1 MLKVSVLMSVY
12 KSEKA
17 AHLHQALK
25 SVWDDQTLKP
35 AQIVLIEDGELG
47 QDLYEVIEQYKKVL
61 GEQLCICKNATNVG
75 LTKSLNIGLQHVTS
89 ELVARMDSDDVS
101 DAKRFERQVTYLMEH
116 PDVDIIGGSLQEFDE
131 DHECLNVRH
140 YPLTPEE
147 AVKYIPK
154 ASPLAHPSV
163 MMRTRMFENG
173 LRYDERYRTSQDI
186 QLWFDAIMAGYK
198 IGNIPEV
205 VLYFRREGDVFKRRS
220 KAKAK
225 NEFKIYMHGIYRMKG
240 LFTLSYRYPIAR
252 YIFRNLPTWMVKK
265 IYGSNLRNRVL
276 QKK

>member
-1 MLKVSVLMSVY
+1 MSVY

-17 AHLHQALK
+17 SFLDRALK
-25 SVWDDQTLKP
+25 SVWEDQTLKP
-35 AQIVLIEDGELG
+35 SQIVLVEDGPLTES
-47 QDLYEVIEQYKKVL
+47 LYSVVRKYQKIIGGK
-61 GEQLCICKNATNVG
+61 LCICKNATNKG
-75 LTKSLNIGLQHVTS
+75 LTKSLNVGLKRVTS
-89 ELVARMDSDDVS
+89 DLVARMDSDDIS
-101 DAKRFERQVTYLMEH
+101 DAKRFERQVAFLEAH
-116 PDVDIIGGSLQEFDE
+116 PDIDIVGGALQEFDGK
-131 DHECLNVRH
+131 HKCLNIRY
-140 YPLTPEE
+140 YPLTPAD

-163 MMRTRMFENG
+163 MMRMRMFKGG
-173 LRYDERYRTSQDI
+173 LSYDERYRTSQDI

-198 IGNIPEV
+198 IANIPEV
-205 VLYFRREGDVFKRRS
+205 ILYFRRDGDVFKRRS

-240 LFTLSYRYPIAR
+240 LFTLDYRYPIAR

>member
-1 MLKVSVLMSVY
+1 MNVSVLMSVY

-17 AHLHQALK
+17 LFLERALR
-25 SVWDDQTLKP
+25 SVWEDQTLKP
-35 AQIVLIEDGELG
+35 AQIVLIEDGVLG
-47 QDLYEVIEQYKKVL
+47 DDLYAVIHQYKAKL
-61 GEQLCICKNATNVG
+61 GDRLCICKNETNLG
-75 LTKSLNIGLQHVTS
+75 LTKSLNVGLRHVTS
-89 ELVARMDSDDVS
+89 DLVARMDSDDIS
-101 DAKRFERQVTYLMEH
+101 DAKRFERQVHFFETH
-116 PDVDIIGGSLQEFDE
+116 PDIDICGGALQEFDE
-131 DHECLNVRH
+131 EHECLNVRH
-140 YPLTPEE
+140 YPLTPDE

-163 MMRTRMFENG
+163 MMRYRMFGKG

-198 IGNIPEV
+198 IGNVPEV
-205 VLYFRREGDVFKRRS
+205 TLYFRREGDVFKRRS

-225 NEFKIYMHGIYRMKG
+225 NEFKIYMNGIFRMKG
-240 LFTLSYRYPIAR
+240 LFTLDYRYPIAR

-265 IYGSNLRNRVL
+265 IYGSRLRNKVL

>member
-1 MLKVSVLMSVY
+1 MDISVLMSVY

-17 AHLHQALK
+17 PFLERALK

-35 AQIVLIEDGELG
+35 SQIVLVEDGPLTE
-47 QDLYEVIEQYKKVL
+47 DLYKMIEKYKKIL
-61 GEQLCICKNATNVG
+61 GEQLCICRNATNLG
-75 LTKSLNIGLQHVTS
+75 LTKSLNVGLRHVTS

-101 DAKRFERQVTYLMEH
+101 DARRFERQVAFLEAH
-116 PDVDIIGGSLQEFDE
+116 PDIDIVGGALQEFDE
-131 DHECLNVRH
+131 EHECLNVRH

-147 AVKYIPK
+147 AVKYISK

-163 MMRTRMFENG
+163 MMRTRMFKNG

-198 IGNIPEV
+198 IANIPEV
-205 VLYFRREGDVFKRRS
+205 ILYFRREGDVFKRRS

-225 NEFKIYMHGIYRMKG
+225 NEFKIYMNGIYRMKG
-240 LFTLSYRYPIAR
+240 LFTLDYRYPIAR

>member
-1 MLKVSVLMSVY
+1 MLNVSVLMSVY

-17 AHLHQALK
+17 PFLERALK

-35 AQIVLIEDGELG
+35 AQIVLVEDGELG
-47 QDLYEVIEQYKKVL
+47 EDLYEVIGQYNKVL
-61 GEQLCICKNATNVG
+61 GERLYICKNATNLG
-75 LTKSLNIGLQHVTS
+75 LTKSLNIGLRHVTS

-101 DAKRFERQVTYLMEH
+101 DAKRFERQVAFLEAH
-116 PDVDIIGGSLQEFDE
+116 PDIDIVGGSLQEFDE
-131 DHECLNVRH
+131 EHECLNVRH
-140 YPLTPEE
+140 YPLTPDE

-173 LRYDERYRTSQDI
+173 LKYDERYRTSQDI

-198 IGNIPEV
+198 IANIPEV
-205 VLYFRREGDVFKRRS
+205 ILYFRREGDVFKRRS

-240 LFTLSYRYPIAR
+240 LFTLDYRYPIAR